1 MKETEIN
8 NLNNQ
13 LKELKNELNK
23 YKYAEKIIKDYN
35 KKISVLKDTINRL
48 NEKNENLKNEINN
61 YKLKESQNNNESIR
75 IKSPL
80 KKNQIKLGEQ
90 RSSSMMNMN
99 VKKFEE
105 KHKDKEHNKEN
116 SNFYSSGKNFYKLF
130 NDTERKAI
138 SVLFNSAEDLNN
150 FKKKISIIENRNN
163 RTEELLKNEKRE
175 LSKMNSDKDE
185 KINIYNKKIE
195 ENERRI
201 SQFQNQLKN
210 QKKINTNLMK
220 KSQKQEEVEKIYKE
234 VINQKEEQIKKLKD
248 ENTKLN
254 NILETMKTDVDK
266 VNIEKSKEKELK
278 ELNDEI
284 GVIQIIDVNKVLNIE
299 KKFSIEILQIQKEI
313 EEQFFPIVKVES
325 KGIENNIEE
334 SPTNVEKSES
344 KKKKKKK
351 KNETKKE
358 GDKNGG
364 NTDKKFCKK
373 K

>member
-1 MKETEIN
+1 
-8 NLNNQ
+8 
-13 LKELKNELNK
+13 
-23 YKYAEKIIKDYN
+23 
-35 KKISVLKDTINRL
+35 
-48 NEKNENLKNEINN
+48 
-61 YKLKESQNNNESIR
+61 
-75 IKSPL
+75 
-80 KKNQIKLGEQ
+80 
-90 RSSSMMNMN
+90 MMDMN

-105 KHKDKEHNKEN
+105 KHKDKDHTKEN

-201 SQFQNQLKN
+201 NQFQNQLKN
-210 QKKINTNLMK
+210 QKKLNTNLMK

-234 VINQKEEQIKKLKD
+234 IINQKEEQIKKLKD

-284 GVIQIIDVNKVLNIE
+284 GIIQIIDVNKVLNIE

-313 EEQFFPIVKVES
+313 EEQFFAIVKED
-325 KGIENNIEE
+325 KGIDNNIEE
-334 SPTNVEKSES
+334 RPINMEKSQS

-351 KNETKKE
+351 KNEAKKE

-364 NTDKKFCKK
+364 NDNKFCKK

>member
-1 MKETEIN
+1 
-8 NLNNQ
+8 LNNQ

-75 IKSPL
+75 IKSPI
-80 KKNQIKLGEQ
+80 KKNQIRLGEQ
-90 RSSSMMNMN
+90 RSSSMMNMY

-105 KHKDKEHNKEN
+105 KHKDKDHTKEN
-116 SNFYSSGKNFYKLF
+116 GNFYSSGKNFYKLF

-254 NILETMKTDVDK
+254 NILETMKTDVNK

-278 ELNDEI
+278 ELNEEI

-313 EEQFFPIVKVES
+313 EMQFFGIVKVEN
-325 KGIENNIEE
+325 KGVENNIEE
-334 SPTNVEKSES
+334 STISVEKSES
-344 KKKKKKK
+344 KKKKKKR
-351 KNETKKE
+351 KNLDKKE

-364 NTDKKFCKK
+364 NNVNKFCKK